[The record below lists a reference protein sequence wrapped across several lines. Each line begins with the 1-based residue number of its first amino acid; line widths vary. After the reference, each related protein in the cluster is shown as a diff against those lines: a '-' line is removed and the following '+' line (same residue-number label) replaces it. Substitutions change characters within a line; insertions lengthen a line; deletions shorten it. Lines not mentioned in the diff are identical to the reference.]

1 MKRNQISRRRFMQ
14 STAAISA
21 AFATP
26 KIAWGQT
33 TADVIVIGAGMSGL
47 NAALFLEDQGF
58 DVMVLEGRNRVGG
71 RVYSLEDVPGHP
83 EAGANAIVGPRPLAA
98 ARRFGVELIDRSNRP
113 GINRDRLL
121 VLGGKTISSSQWPN
135 SPRNPF
141 PRDSREKMPWEY
153 VAPIVS
159 QNNPLKNLEDWV
171 DPVHASYDISCHA
184 YLEKQG
190 ASDRIIQLA
199 IDTNCHYGTS
209 AHDVSA
215 LMLLRN
221 DLRGKFRQRG
231 GRINFV
237 GKGGNQRVPEG
248 IANHLK
254 RQVALRKIVSAL
266 RSEADGVD
274 VYCSDGSQYRARFV
288 ICSVPVPVLQ
298 DLRIEPVLTGIQ
310 EQAVKTM
317 DYALSTQVHITAKR
331 PFWEDDGLP
340 PSMWTDGPAGMV
352 SPSRNEEG
360 EIVSLAARA
369 SGFMARYLD
378 RLGPEAAKAA
388 VIQYLEEIRPAAKGQ
403 LTALHFHSWEL
414 DPFAGGGN
422 YMVWGP
428 GEITAFYGKLWARHG
443 RISFC
448 GQYTSLLN
456 SGQEEAMASGE
467 RAASDVMERL

>member
-1 MKRNQISRRRFMQ
+1 
-14 STAAISA
+14 
-21 AFATP
+21 
-26 KIAWGQT
+26 
-33 TADVIVIGAGMSGL
+33 
-47 NAALFLEDQGF
+47 
-58 DVMVLEGRNRVGG
+58 
-71 RVYSLEDVPGHP
+71 
-83 EAGANAIVGPRPLAA
+83 
-98 ARRFGVELIDRSNRP
+98 
-113 GINRDRLL
+113 
-121 VLGGKTISSSQWPN
+121 
-135 SPRNPF
+135 
-141 PRDSREKMPWEY
+141 MPWEY

-403 LTALHFHSWEL
+403 LTALHFHSQAVVITWSGALVKSPLFMESCGHDTGAFPFVGSTPPSSIQGRRKPWHPASVL
-414 DPFAGGGN
+414 PLTSWSGSNPERSTNSHPRPVSADPFGTLA
-422 YMVWGP
+422 
-428 GEITAFYGKLWARHG
+428 
-443 RISFC
+443 
-448 GQYTSLLN
+448 SLPSVINVFL
-456 SGQEEAMASGE
+456 
-467 RAASDVMERL
+467 